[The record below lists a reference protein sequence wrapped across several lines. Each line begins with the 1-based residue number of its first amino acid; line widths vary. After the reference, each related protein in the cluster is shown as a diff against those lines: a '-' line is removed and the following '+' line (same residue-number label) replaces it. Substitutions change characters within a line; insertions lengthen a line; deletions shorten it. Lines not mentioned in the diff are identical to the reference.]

1 MKVKVLN
8 ASSKK
13 TRNELRKAF
22 AELLEEKK
30 IIKNITIKELVNK
43 AGITRATFY
52 THYDNIYEIAEEI
65 QDDFIQVVFHNIDNL
80 NSKETLRAQIER
92 IANHLKENEE
102 MYCML
107 LASDETLIF
116 INRLNRLMTKN
127 LSEFII
133 KHKCEDRQ
141 LDINFYVD
149 GITSISVKYFR
160 NELNTSIDELSE
172 YAIDLYERLFK

>member
-30 IIKNITIKELVNK
+30 IIKNITIKELVTK

-65 QDDFIQVVFHNIDNL
+65 QEDFINVLFFDIDNL
-80 NSKETLRAQIER
+80 KSKETLSVQVQRVAE
-92 IANHLKENEE
+92 HLKENEE
-102 MYCML
+102 MYRKL
-107 LASDETLIF
+107 LTSDEPLIF

-149 GITSISVKYFR
+149 GITSVTLKYFR
-160 NELNTSIDELSE
+160 GELNTSIDELSE
-172 YAIDLYERLFK
+172 YAINLYVRLFK

>member
-13 TRNELRKAF
+13 TRNELKKAF
-22 AELLEEKK
+22 AELLQDKK
-30 IIKNITIKELVNK
+30 VIKNITIKELVNK

-65 QDDFIQVVFHNIDNL
+65 QDDFIQVVFQNIDNL
-80 NSKETLRAQIER
+80 NSKETLRTQIER

-102 MYCML
+102 MYRML

-116 INRLNRLMTKN
+116 INRLNRLMTKK

-149 GITSISVKYFR
+149 GITSISLKYFR

>member
-8 ASSKK
+8 ASSKN

-80 NSKETLRAQIER
+80 NSKETLRTQVER

-102 MYCML
+102 MYRML
-107 LASDETLIF
+107 LTSDETLIF

-133 KHKCEDRQ
+133 EHKCEDRQ

-149 GITSISVKYFR
+149 GVTSISLKYFR

-172 YAIDLYERLFK
+172 YVINLYERLFK

>member
-1 MKVKVLN
+1 MKVKILN

-13 TRNELRKAF
+13 TRSELRKAF
-22 AELLEEKK
+22 AELIQEKK
-30 IIKNITIKELVNK
+30 VIKAITIKELVDR

-65 QDDFIQVVFHNIDNL
+65 QEDFFKVVFYDIDNI
-80 NSKETLRAQIER
+80 NSKETLATQIKR

-102 MYCML
+102 MYRML
-107 LASDETLIF
+107 LTSDETLIF

-127 LSEFII
+127 LTEFIE
-133 KHKCEDRQ
+133 KHNYESKQ

-149 GITSISVKYFR
+149 GITSITLKYLR
-160 NELNTSIDELSE
+160 NELNTSIDELTE
-172 YAIDLYERLFK
+172 YAINLSERLFK

>member
-22 AELLEEKK
+22 AELLQEKK
-30 IIKNITIKELVNK
+30 VIKNITIKELVSK

-52 THYDNIYEIAEEI
+52 THYNNIYEIAEEI
-65 QDDFIQVVFHNIDNL
+65 QDDFLKVLFHNIDNL
-80 NSKETLRAQIER
+80 NSTETLREQIDR
-92 IANHLKENEE
+92 VTQHLKENEE
-102 MYCML
+102 LYRML

-116 INRLNRLMTKN
+116 INRLNRLMTKG

-133 KHKCEDRQ
+133 NHKCEDKQ
-141 LDINFYVD
+141 LNINFYVD
-149 GITSISVKYFR
+149 GITSVTLKYFR

-172 YAIDLYERLFK
+172 YVVKLYERLFK

>member
-22 AELLEEKK
+22 SELIQEKK
-30 IIKNITIKELVNK
+30 VIKKITIQELVNK

-65 QDDFIQVVFHNIDNL
+65 QDEVLDIIFEDLNDLKSLESLKQHSNKVTNFLKDND
-80 NSKETLRAQIER
+80 
-92 IANHLKENEE
+92 E
-102 MYCML
+102 MYKKL
-107 LASDETLIF
+107 LSSDETLIF
-116 INRLNRLMTKN
+116 INRLNKLMTKKLN
-127 LSEFII
+127 EYILKNNIEN
-133 KHKCEDRQ
+133 KQ

-149 GITSISVKYFR
+149 GLTSLSIKYFR
-160 NELNTSIDELSE
+160 NEINTTLDELNE
-172 YAIDLYERLFK
+172 YTLTMFEKIFK

>member
-1 MKVKVLN
+1 MKVKILN

-13 TRNELRKAF
+13 TRSELRKAF
-22 AELLEEKK
+22 AELIQEKK
-30 IIKNITIKELVNK
+30 VIKAITIKELVDR

-65 QDDFIQVVFHNIDNL
+65 QEDFFKVVFYDIDNI
-80 NSKETLRAQIER
+80 NSKETLATQIKR

-102 MYCML
+102 MYRML
-107 LASDETLIF
+107 LTSDETLIF

-149 GITSISVKYFR
+149 GVTSISLKYFR

-172 YAIDLYERLFK
+172 YVINLYERLFK